1 MEHRVPVP
9 NGPEATILLR
19 EITLLT
25 SGADPVS
32 FVSAFDVESGR
43 WNKLRVEEDHLV
55 IPGGINTVLMRNPG
69 VLSCPEFGEELENIY
84 RQLPLPSYEPQVPP
98 SELTTPEQKRL
109 LVEKRV
115 VLWEK
120 VRNGC

>member
-9 NGPEATILLR
+9 GGPEAAILLR
-19 EITLLT
+19 KVTFLT
-25 SGADPVS
+25 SSADLVP
-32 FVSAFDVESGR
+32 FVSAFDIESWR
-43 WNKLRVEEDHLV
+43 WNKLRVEEDLLV
-55 IPGGINTVLMRNPG
+55 VPRGINTVLMRNPG

-84 RQLPLPSYEPQVPP
+84 RHLPLPSYEPQVPP
-98 SELTTPEQKRL
+98 SELTTLDQKRY

-120 VRNGC
+120 VRNRR